1 MTAYSQFSGPPLSGM
16 PTRLK
21 NLPVVHHNV
30 VQIECDG
37 DEGCDGN
44 NAETNAAYGQ
54 SIINPAA
61 FAQQEKAL
69 RGTEASLAVVYH
81 YEDCFSF
88 ARILRHNTLVF
99 NSHFE
104 GGNLLSAQRVT
115 RGAQESNNGKS
126 QSTFQEYDLQLHDD
140 VSLHRTN
147 CDHGHQWFYF
157 R

>member
-1 MTAYSQFSGPPLSGM
+1 MTAQARYVGPPLSGL

-21 NLPVVHHNV
+21 TLPAVQHSV
-30 VQIECDG
+30 VQIECEG
-37 DEGCDGN
+37 DEGCDSSD
-44 NAETNAAYGQ
+44 ANAAYGQ
-54 SIINPAA
+54 TIINPAA

-115 RGAQESNNGKS
+115 RGAQESSSSGKS

-140 VSLHRTN
+140 VALHRTN